1 MNDPLHSLWAS
12 LPAAAFT
19 HLPSAPALL
28 QTWHVLL
35 PPKQALSQQTLSTQW
50 AEPQSESLAHV
61 APLGFSPLVHSRS
74 AVQKFGAS
82 HFVVAFESVPPGRI
96 PVHFP
101 LPDAAQV

>member
-1 MNDPLHSLWAS
+1 LQSLCAS
-12 LPAAAFT
+12 VIAAAFT

-28 QTWHVLL
+28 QTWQALL

-50 AEPQSESLAHV
+50 ADPQSESLAQV
-61 APLGFSPLVHSRS
+61 APFGFNPLGHSRS

-101 LPDAAQV
+101 LPDTAHV